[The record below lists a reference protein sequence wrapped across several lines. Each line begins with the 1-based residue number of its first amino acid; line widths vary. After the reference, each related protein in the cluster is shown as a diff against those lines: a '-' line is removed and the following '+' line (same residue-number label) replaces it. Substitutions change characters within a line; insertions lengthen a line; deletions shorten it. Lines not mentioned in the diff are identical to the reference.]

1 MQMKLENIMLSERSQ
16 TEKTHVL
23 YGSTYIKSSH
33 RQIHKDRKHIR
44 GGQDPE
50 GGRERWEMMKNC

>member
-1 MQMKLENIMLSERSQ
+1 MLSERSQ

-23 YGSTYIKSSH
+23 YGSTYIKSSNK
-33 RQIHKDRKHIR
+33 QIHKDRKHIH

>member
-1 MQMKLENIMLSERSQ
+1 MWMKLENIMLSERTK

-23 YGSTYIKSSH
+23 YGSTYIKSSN

-50 GGRERWEMMKNC
+50 GGTHRPEMMKNC